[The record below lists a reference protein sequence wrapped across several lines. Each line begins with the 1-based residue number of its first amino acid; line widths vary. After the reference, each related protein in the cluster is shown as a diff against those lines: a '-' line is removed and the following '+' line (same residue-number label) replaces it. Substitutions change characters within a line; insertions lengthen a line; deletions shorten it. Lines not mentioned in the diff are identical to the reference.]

1 MPAKP
6 LTPEQL
12 QDASRLNAL
21 LKDWQARQRTAGKK
35 ASQDYVADQLGIGQ
49 SALSQYVNGKIP
61 LNVEF
66 AKKVSDFLGVDVEQF
81 SRALIEELRALTDG
95 IALRIDGQP
104 ASTHIDAK
112 PDTFVIKQ
120 YDTGGSMGR
129 GFLLRDQP
137 GLIESW
143 TVNREWATK
152 NLPYYTNADNLGI
165 VTGFGDSMQGMF
177 NPGDPI
183 LVDRGIT
190 SCEVDGVYFFRVD
203 DEGFIKRLQRIPG
216 EGILVISE
224 NNKYRDWTIKP
235 TMNFQVLAKVLT
247 VWKSEQY

>member
-1 MPAKP
+1 MA
-6 LTPEQL
+6 LG
-12 QDASRLNAL
+12 SRIRYY
-21 LKDWQARQRTAGKK
+21 RQK
-35 ASQDYVADQLGIGQ
+35 ANITLDDLGERSGVDIGTI
-49 SALSQYVNGKIP
+49 SALENRDSKRSQYASKI
-61 LNVEF
+61 
-66 AKKVSDFLGVDVEQF
+66 AAGLGMTLEMLEDESTDYDVVGLLQGSAPTTISSAHSGGGDDLF
-81 SRALIEELRALTDG
+81 T
-95 IALRIDGQP
+95 
-104 ASTHIDAK
+104 
-112 PDTFVIKQ
+112 IKQ